1 MAVSSDS
8 TVVTARAPGRVNLIG
23 DHTDYT
29 GGLCFPIA
37 IDRAVEISGRRDRAL
52 GEVRLTSDELP
63 DAVVALDVS
72 EPASV
77 QPDWA
82 RYVAGVVGQLR
93 PAAGFSGVVRSDLP
107 AGSGLSSSAALEVAC
122 ALAMGADRSD
132 PIGLARMC
140 QAAEHAAR
148 GVPTGLLDQLA
159 SICGV
164 KGSGLHLDCRSLE
177 IVPVPLPPSDV
188 AGWLVIWAAARSL
201 ADSGYADRVAEL
213 ATAEATI
220 GPLRDATTGD
230 LASLDDPTIR
240 SRARHVLTENRR
252 VDDFA
257 TAIASGDLA
266 GAGALMSESH
276 RSLSGDFACATASI
290 DELCKS
296 LWATPG
302 VYGARMTGG
311 GWGGCVVALT
321 DPGAVDAT
329 AYESAWWVEPSPGA
343 DVRIGE

>member
-1 MAVSSDS
+1 
-8 TVVTARAPGRVNLIG
+8 VNLIG

-37 IDRAVEISGRRDRAL
+37 IDRAVEVSGRRDRAL
-52 GEVRLTSDELP
+52 GEVRLTSDGLP
-63 DAVVALDVS
+63 DAVVDLDVG
-72 EPASV
+72 EPATI
-77 QPDWA
+77 QPEWA
-82 RYVAGVVGQLR
+82 RYVAGVVSELR
-93 PAAGFSGVVRSDLP
+93 PRAGFSGVVRSDLP
-107 AGSGLSSSAALEVAC
+107 TGAGLSSSAALEVAC

-164 KGSGLHLDCRSLE
+164 EGSGLHLDCRSLDV
-177 IVPVPLPPSDV
+177 VPVRLPPAGV
-188 AGWLVIWAAARSL
+188 ARWLVVWTGARSL

-213 ATAEATI
+213 AAAEATI
-220 GPLRDATTGD
+220 GPLRDATAGD
-230 LASLDDPTIR
+230 LAELDDPTLR
-240 SRARHVLTENRR
+240 ARARHVLSENRR

-257 TAIASGDLA
+257 AAISSGDLA
-266 GAGALMSESH
+266 GAGSLMSESH
-276 RSLSGDFACATASI
+276 RSLSGDFACSTASI
-290 DELCKS
+290 DELCQL
-296 LWATPG
+296 LWVTPG

-321 DPGAVDAT
+321 DPGAVDPAT
-329 AYESAWWVEPSPGA
+329 FASAWEVRPSAGA
-343 DVRIGE
+343 DVRVGA